1 MASSNA
7 SGTDSSARLRV
18 GTVAAA
24 AAAAA
29 ALSLVSPLVSPL
41 GCATAWAIEQAA
53 PAPAPAQAATQA
65 DAMDPAVPAGGSAPG
80 AATLSQ
86 TADLSALLR
95 GMRSAP
101 GVIAHFTETKE
112 LALLSAPLE
121 STGTIYFVPP
131 DRLVRV
137 VTSPGR
143 SRLVVDG
150 DKVRFEDDNGRKAL
164 DLSSSPMARQLIDS
178 FVVLFSGD
186 EVRLEQ
192 LYSTAFSSDGTS
204 WRLRLLPRSAPLDR
218 MIASFDL
225 SGEGAHIDRMEAVEP
240 DGDRTVT
247 RFGETDAQHRF
258 GADELGELFDEG
270 PAS

>member
-1 MASSNA
+1 MASWNA
-7 SGTDSSARLRV
+7 LRGDASHGDASPRRRAGAVATLALVASLVASTACATEPDSSPV
-18 GTVAAA
+18 
-24 AAAAA
+24 
-29 ALSLVSPLVSPL
+29 VSPAVTALPAAPVGPRTEPAADPDP
-41 GCATAWAIEQAA
+41 GVATAPLA
-53 PAPAPAQAATQA
+53 
-65 DAMDPAVPAGGSAPG
+65 
-80 AATLSQ
+80 
-86 TADLSALLR
+86 ADLSALLA

-101 GVIAHFTETKE
+101 GVIAQFTETKE

-164 DLSSSPMARQLIDS
+164 DLSASPMARQLIDS
-178 FVVLFSGD
+178 FVVLFNGD
-186 EVRLEQ
+186 EARLKE
-192 LYSTAFSSDGTS
+192 LYVTEFSSDGTT
-204 WRLRLLPRSAPLDR
+204 WRLRLLPRSAPLNR
-218 MIASFDL
+218 MVGSFDL
-225 SGEGAHIDRMEAVEP
+225 TGAGARIDRMESVEP

-247 RFGETDAQHRF
+247 LFGETNAQHRF
-258 GADELGELFDEG
+258 GAEELVELFEEG